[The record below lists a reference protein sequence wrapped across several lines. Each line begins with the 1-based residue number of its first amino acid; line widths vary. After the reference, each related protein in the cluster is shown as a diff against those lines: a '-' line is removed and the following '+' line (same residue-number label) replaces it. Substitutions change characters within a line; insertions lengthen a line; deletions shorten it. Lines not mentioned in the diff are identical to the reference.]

1 MHASTR
7 SQATAC
13 LPVRTTPPPQ
23 GSRACAERPLR
34 RAGWL
39 PAASAAVALLAGCAA
54 GPRIEGQWT
63 APNRPATSLQGAR
76 ILVACEAVDTA
87 VKRIC
92 EDQMAA
98 AVVAHGGTAVVAPQ
112 LTPPAP
118 GQPVPDAQYL
128 APAREAGARAVL
140 ATTVSAWAGAQGGG
154 GPAFSIG
161 LGSFGFGGGHV
172 GGGVGVAVPIG
183 GYGGE
188 RRSTA
193 YSASSRIV
201 DVAAGAVVWTARA
214 SAPASD
220 EIQGPMSGLAQ
231 AILQGADDAGV
242 F

>member
-1 MHASTR
+1 MPRTRHA
-7 SQATAC
+7 AAF
-13 LPVRTTPPPQ
+13 PTPCSAPFP
-23 GSRACAERPLR
+23 GARAAPRR
-34 RAGWL
+34 RATL
-39 PAASAAVALLAGCAA
+39 ALCSVAAAALLAGCAA
-54 GPRIEGQWT
+54 APRIEGQWT

-76 ILVACEAVDTA
+76 VLVACEAVDPS

-92 EDQMAA
+92 EDQMAG
-98 AVVAHGGTAVVAPQ
+98 AVVAHGGTPVVAPQ
-112 LTPPAP
+112 IEPPAP
-118 GQPVPDAQYL
+118 GQPVPDQQYL
-128 APAREAGARAVL
+128 APARQAGARAVL

-154 GPAFSIG
+154 SPAFSIG

-201 DVAAGAVVWTARA
+201 DVAGGSVIWTARA

-231 AILQGADDAGV
+231 AILKGAEDAGV

>member
-1 MHASTR
+1 M
-7 SQATAC
+7 
-13 LPVRTTPPPQ
+13 Q
-23 GSRACAERPLR
+23 GSRLHPAVPAPTARAPALCA
-34 RAGWL
+34 
-39 PAASAAVALLAGCAA
+39 AAAAAAALLAGCAA
-54 GPRIEGQWT
+54 APRIEGQWT

-76 ILVACEAVDTA
+76 VLIACEAVDPA

-92 EDQMAA
+92 EDQMAG
-98 AVVAHGGTAVVAPQ
+98 AVVAHGATPVTAPQ
-112 LTPPAP
+112 IEPPAP
-118 GQPVPDAQYL
+118 GQPVPDQQYL
-128 APAREAGARAVL
+128 GPARQAGARAVL

-154 GPAFSIG
+154 SPAFSIG

-193 YSASSRIV
+193 YSASTRIV
-201 DVAAGAVVWTARA
+201 DVAAGSVIWTARA

-231 AILQGADDAGV
+231 AILKGAEDAGV

>member
-1 MHASTR
+1 MLALCA
-7 SQATAC
+7 ATA
-13 LPVRTTPPPQ
+13 
-23 GSRACAERPLR
+23 
-34 RAGWL
+34 
-39 PAASAAVALLAGCAA
+39 ALLAGCAA
-54 GPRIEGQWT
+54 APRIEGQWT
-63 APNRPATSLQGAR
+63 APNRPASSLQGAR
-76 ILVACEAVDTA
+76 VLIACEAVDPA

-92 EDQMAA
+92 EDQMAG
-98 AVVAHGGTAVVAPQ
+98 AVVAHGATPVTAPQ
-112 LTPPAP
+112 IEPPAP
-118 GQPVPDAQYL
+118 GQPVPDQQYL
-128 APAREAGARAVL
+128 GPARQAGARAVL

-183 GYGGE
+183 GYGGGE

-193 YSASSRIV
+193 YSASTRIV
-201 DVAAGAVVWTARA
+201 DVAGGSVIWTARA

-231 AILQGADDAGV
+231 AILKGAEDAGV